1 MRSTF
6 HAQAKIYNFAK
17 TNIITMTKKFI
28 ITAIAFLFF
37 SVFISADNNNGANDS
52 DDLVLIE
59 IKDDSGNPT
68 GRPRSA
74 NRQQINCKYTNGVL
88 YIQFAVAEGNC
99 ELTVIDNETG
109 EVVIYNFD
117 SSTSAF
123 INTGSHATF
132 ELYILTENGNC
143 YYGSK

>member
-1 MRSTF
+1 
-6 HAQAKIYNFAK
+6 
-17 TNIITMTKKFI
+17 MTKKFI

-37 SVFISADNNNGANDS
+37 SVVNISADNNSNDTDVS
-52 DDLVLIE
+52 EDETIQIIDVPKPPI
-59 IKDDSGNPT
+59 S

-74 NRQQINCKYTNGVL
+74 NWQQINCKYTNGIL

-99 ELTVIDNETG
+99 ELTVIDSENG